1 MRKIDL
7 SKRMKAVADMTVT
20 GHTVADIGCDHA
32 FVPIYLIENNI
43 SSRVI
48 ASDVRSGPCDA
59 ARRNIAEYGL
69 SDVIDL
75 RLGYGLDTIEE
86 GEAET
91 IIIAGMGGML
101 INSILDKGYRV
112 AASAKQLILQP
123 QSDID
128 KVRKNIMDK
137 GWDIVLE
144 DMLIDMG
151 KYYTILNVATH
162 HTELDSRIQ
171 ADDRISADGDISSDR
186 ENAYLK
192 YGRYLIEHG
201 NPVLKAFLLDKRAA
215 NQKLTASL
223 HNLETEKSRCRY
235 SELLSEQRVI
245 DAALERMEA
254 SHT

>member
-1 MRKIDL
+1 MGKIDL
-7 SKRMKAVADMTVT
+7 SIRMKAVADMTVA

-48 ASDVRSGPCDA
+48 ASDVRSGPCDV

-69 SDVIDL
+69 TDVIDL
-75 RLGYGLDTIEE
+75 RLGYGLDTIGE
-86 GEAET
+86 GEADT
-91 IIIAGMGGML
+91 IIIAGMGGLL

-128 KVRKNIMDK
+128 KVRKNIIDK
-137 GWDIVLE
+137 SWDIVSE

-151 KYYTILNVATH
+151 KYYTILNVATNH
-162 HTELDSRIQ
+162 SEPHDRTQ
-171 ADDRISADGDISSDR
+171 AADDVSSVR
-186 ENAYLK
+186 KAAYLK
-192 YGRYLIEHG
+192 YGKYLIEHG
-201 NPVLKAFLLDKRAA
+201 NSVLKEYLISKRTA
-215 NQKLTASL
+215 NQKLILSL
-223 HNLETEKSRCRY
+223 HNLESEKPRHRY
-235 SELLSEQRVI
+235 NELLSEQRVI
-245 DAALERMEA
+245 AEALERIEA